1 MKKFYF
7 AYGSNLNIDDLREYE
22 KRKNKVFV
30 DTINILDGIFFLP
43 DYELQFPV
51 KSSTRKGGVLDVTP
65 NIGHAVAG
73 KLFEIDNWDLL
84 DKKEGSP
91 YFYKPIDIT
100 VIDENGK
107 TFDAITY
114 VVNSEK
120 QEGYQKPHEDYVRV
134 VSEGYADFKILE
146 KYPWAHENLIS
157 ASENKQCDMIDIVFV
172 YGTLKKGQCREQSMN
187 EISLGSKD
195 ENITAKMYNIGKF
208 PAITLEKEEVLGEIH
223 KVKKEQESIESL
235 DQIEGFIGYDKSSL
249 YNRILI
255 NSSQGICWTYVW
267 NRDIDSY
274 PVIKSGNWDDSQ
286 MLEKE

>member
-51 KSSTRKGGVLDVTP
+51 KSPTRKGGVLDVTP
-65 NIGHAVAG
+65 NVGHAVAG

-134 VSEGYADFKILE
+134 VSEGYANFKILE

-195 ENITAKMYNIGKF
+195 ENIKAKMYNIGKF
-208 PAITLEKEEVLGEIH
+208 PAITLEKEEVFGEIH
-223 KVKKEQESIESL
+223 RVKKEQESLESL
-235 DQIEGFIGYDKSSL
+235 DQIEGFVGYDKSSL

-267 NRDIDSY
+267 NRDIGSY

>member
-51 KSSTRKGGVLDVTP
+51 KSLTRKGGVLDVTP
-65 NIGHAVAG
+65 NVGHAVAG

-157 ASENKQCDMIDIVFV
+157 ASENKQCSMIDIVFV

-195 ENITAKMYNIGKF
+195 EKVTAKMYNIGEF

-223 KVKKEQESIESL
+223 KVKKEQESLESL
-235 DQIEGFIGYDKSSL
+235 DQIEGFVGYDKSSL

-267 NRDIDSY
+267 NRDIGSY